1 MTLAENPRLRQFF
14 LSALYLAQGV
24 PTGFVAIALAAFL
37 AQQGASVG
45 EIAALLAVT
54 WLPWGCKVLYGPV
67 LDRYAGSAM
76 GRRRPWMLVAQGG
89 MALTLGAM
97 LALPGLDETLW
108 LLAAMM
114 FIHNLF
120 GALLDVATDAA
131 AVDLL
136 GVQERG
142 RANGLMWTGK
152 LAGLALGGAGLG
164 TVLAYAGLRPALA
177 LMLAF
182 LLLTVL
188 LPLLVR
194 ERPGDRRLAR
204 LAATPAVAGGTPQ
217 SFRHLLAVVRRLFR
231 EPATLVVA
239 LLALLAA
246 LPTRMMVTLGPV
258 FAVQRV
264 GWTDA
269 EFTQFAGGPA
279 LLAGVA
285 GALLGGWLVDRVG
298 HRRVVAGTLAAI
310 ALFFMA
316 IVASEPWWTK
326 TAVVVPLLLFGIFFD
341 MTLKIALVALFMQVT
356 RVRVA
361 ATQFT
366 IFVALSNLCNAL
378 GGAVV
383 VPLDHWFDY
392 RGIFAFAAVFAL
404 LTLVLVRYT
413 PARAVPVPVAS

>member
-37 AQQGASVG
+37 AQQGASVA

-89 MALTLGAM
+89 MALTLCAM
-97 LALPGLDETLW
+97 LATPGLDETLW

-114 FIHNLF
+114 FVHNLF

-182 LLLTVL
+182 LVLTMT

-204 LAATPAVAGGTPQ
+204 LA
-217 SFRHLLAVVRRLFR
+217 
-231 EPATLVVA
+231 
-239 LLALLAA
+239 
-246 LPTRMMVTLGPV
+246 
-258 FAVQRV
+258 
-264 GWTDA
+264 
-269 EFTQFAGGPA
+269 
-279 LLAGVA
+279 
-285 GALLGGWLVDRVG
+285 
-298 HRRVVAGTLAAI
+298 
-310 ALFFMA
+310 
-316 IVASEPWWTK
+316 
-326 TAVVVPLLLFGIFFD
+326 
-341 MTLKIALVALFMQVT
+341 
-356 RVRVA
+356 
-361 ATQFT
+361 
-366 IFVALSNLCNAL
+366 
-378 GGAVV
+378 
-383 VPLDHWFDY
+383 
-392 RGIFAFAAVFAL
+392 
-404 LTLVLVRYT
+404 
-413 PARAVPVPVAS
+413 